1 MNDALVPVVLGGL
14 AVTVLLVAAAVRGRA
29 GTPPARTRARW
40 AGAALA
46 GLLTVGA
53 TGIALLRAV
62 A

>member
-1 MNDALVPVVLGGL
+1 MDDALVPVVVGGL

-29 GTPPARTRARW
+29 GNPPAQTRARW